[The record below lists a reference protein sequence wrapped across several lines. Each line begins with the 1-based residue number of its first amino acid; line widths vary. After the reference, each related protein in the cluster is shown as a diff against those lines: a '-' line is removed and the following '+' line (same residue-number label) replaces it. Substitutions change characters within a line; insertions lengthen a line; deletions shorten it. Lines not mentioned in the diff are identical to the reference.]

1 VITAGKPIAAGLGD
15 ALPARGKVLVN
26 SQVAIQVISRAPGES
41 DYVGIARQQ
50 NGRRAMFTGITTCAG
65 SLVTGIVVLTGAAI
79 LHGGVAA
86 ADPQDDQFLALLSQK
101 GIPALQGVPHLIA
114 TAHRIC
120 RNLDGGAS
128 ASGLVDSMRN
138 HAYDTDASDARQYP
152 PDRLTRTF
160 TRFVTAA
167 VEAYCPGDQ
176 GKIASIMANR
186 VPVSNESTYRSVEYT
201 HSGSDL
207 RQTASLIAE
216 IPPPNPP
223 QIPPPPPP
231 AAEKLIAPQPVAAP
245 PPPKQPP
252 PPPQQPP
259 PPPKQLPPP
268 PQQPPATPL
277 RQAPPPPR
285 QVMPPGPQP
294 GGGAG
299 GSGNGGAGISGG
311 GPAGVGGGDD
321 GPGVV
326 KVAP

>member
-1 VITAGKPIAAGLGD
+1 
-15 ALPARGKVLVN
+15 
-26 SQVAIQVISRAPGES
+26 
-41 DYVGIARQQ
+41 
-50 NGRRAMFTGITTCAG
+50 MFTGITSRLG
-65 SLVTGIVVLTGAAI
+65 SLVAAIVALTGAAI

-128 ASGLVDSMRN
+128 ASSQVDAMRN

-167 VEAYCPGDQ
+167 VQAYCPGDQ

-186 VPVSNESTYRSVEYT
+186 APGSNGPTYRSAAYT

-207 RQTASLIAE
+207 QETASLIVE
-216 IPPPNPP
+216 IPPPDPP
-223 QIPPPPPP
+223 QIPPPPP
-231 AAEKLIAPQPVAAP
+231 AAEKLRPPQPVAAPPPPKQLPPPPLQPP

-259 PPPKQLPPP
+259 
-268 PQQPPATPL
+268 ATQL
-277 RQAPPPPR
+277 RQAPPPP
-285 QVMPPGPQP
+285 QQMVPPGPQP

-299 GSGNGGAGISGG
+299 GSGNGGAGIGGG

-321 GPGVV
+321 APGVV